1 MKALK
6 KAGFILASILFL
18 IFILG
23 PFIYTFIIAIS
34 PKTAMFTPDAHLLPE
49 SITWDN
55 FADLFSGSKRGSAF
69 FRGMGN
75 SLSAV
80 FITLVIGIPITVMSG
95 YALSR
100 WDFKGRKFIK
110 NALLITIVIPVMA
123 TIIPL
128 YRMFALGGMLDNMF
142 WLSVIYVSSYL
153 PMATWMMTNYL
164 STIPVEI
171 EEAAMIDGCSK
182 VQAFV
187 RVILPVSYP
196 ILMSV
201 ALIMFLNTWSQFQI
215 PLILASSMK
224 TKPMAIVIS
233 EFVTKDSVQYGLIAA
248 AGIIALIPPAVSA
261 ILFRKYLVSGMV
273 SGSVK
278 G

>member
-6 KAGFILASILFL
+6 KAGFVLASILFL

-171 EEAAMIDGCSK
+171 EEAAMIAIRTVNQFIEEHPGELELVEWVLFDQNTYETYDKVLSKLQISKIVSSPRLDEINRMLRDG
-182 VQAFV
+182 AF
-187 RVILPVSYP
+187 
-196 ILMSV
+196 
-201 ALIMFLNTWSQFQI
+201 
-215 PLILASSMK
+215 
-224 TKPMAIVIS
+224 
-233 EFVTKDSVQYGLIAA
+233 
-248 AGIIALIPPAVSA
+248 
-261 ILFRKYLVSGMV
+261 
-273 SGSVK
+273 
-278 G
+278 